1 MICDKDD
8 TIEIRR
14 FEVGAIINGQRY
26 TIKTTNDV
34 EDAVE
39 FYEKAVDM
47 YKKDKNHVA
56 IFLFDYDKNTNIN
69 CYDSQVD

>member
-1 MICDKDD
+1 MIDDKDD

-14 FEVGAIINGQRY
+14 FEVGAIVNGQRY

-69 CYDSQVD
+69 YYDSQVD

>member
-1 MICDKDD
+1 MIGNKDD
-8 TIEIRR
+8 IIEIRR
-14 FEVGAIINGQRY
+14 FEVGAIVNGQRY

-47 YKKDKNHVA
+47 YKKDKNHVT

-69 CYDSQVD
+69 YYDSQVD

>member
-1 MICDKDD
+1 MIGDKDD

-14 FEVGAIINGQRY
+14 FEVGAIVNGQRY

-34 EDAVE
+34 ENAVK

-47 YKKDKNHVA
+47 YKKNKNHVA

-69 CYDSQVD
+69 YYDSQVD

>member
-1 MICDKDD
+1 MIGDKDD

-14 FEVGAIINGQRY
+14 FEVGVIVNGQRY
-26 TIKTTNDV
+26 TIRTTNDV
-34 EDAVE
+34 EETVE
-39 FYEKAVDM
+39 FYEKAVNI

-69 CYDSQVD
+69 YYDSQVD

>member
-1 MICDKDD
+1 MICDKEDI
-8 TIEIRR
+8 IEIRR
-14 FEVGAIINGQRY
+14 FEVGAIVNGQRY

-34 EDAVE
+34 EDAVKS
-39 FYEKAVDM
+39 YEDTVNI

-69 CYDSQVD
+69 YYDSQVD

>member
-1 MICDKDD
+1 MIGDKDD

-14 FEVGAIINGQRY
+14 FEVGAIVNGQRY

-47 YKKDKNHVA
+47 YKKYKNHIA
-56 IFLFDYDKNTNIN
+56 IFLFDYDKNANIN
-69 CYDSQVD
+69 YYDSQLD

>member
-1 MICDKDD
+1 MIGDKDD

-14 FEVGAIINGQRY
+14 FEVGAIVNGQHY

-56 IFLFDYDKNTNIN
+56 IFLLIMIKILI
-69 CYDSQVD
+69 